1 MELSKKLNVPVEYFY
16 DMIVR
21 SVLADIKQQ
30 TNQNVTEAALVDFQ
44 YTKTFSK
51 SASATVEITA
61 LIKNEYYEYRTN
73 SNKNK
78 FTVAYKM
85 HPIDETTCELHY
97 SEVVETN
104 GGFIQKLNDAFVGVV
119 WSFLKKKKFNE
130 MLKQIEATYRGQQKT
145 HTTA

>member
-16 DMIVR
+16 NMVVR

-30 TNQNVTEAALVDFQ
+30 TEKDLTEAGLVDFQ

-51 SASATVEITA
+51 SAKAVVKITA
-61 LIKNEYYEYRTN
+61 LIKNEYYEYQTN

-78 FTVAYKM
+78 FTVTYKI
-85 HPIDETTCELHY
+85 HPIDDTTCELHY
-97 SEVVETN
+97 SEIVETN

-119 WSFLKKKKFNE
+119 WSFLKKKKFTE
-130 MLKQIEATYRGQQKT
+130 MLKQIEATYKSQQHT
-145 HTTA
+145 HTS

>member
-16 DMIVR
+16 DMIIR

-30 TNQNVTEAALVDFQ
+30 TDQDLTEEELVDFQ

-51 SASATVEITA
+51 SASATIKITA
-61 LIKNEYYEYRTN
+61 LIKNEYYEYQTN

-85 HPIDETTCELHY
+85 QPINETTCELHY
-97 SEVVETN
+97 SEMMETN

-119 WSFLKKKKFNE
+119 WSWLKKKKFKE
-130 MLKQIEATYRGQQKT
+130 MLKQIEATYKSEQQ
-145 HTTA
+145 A